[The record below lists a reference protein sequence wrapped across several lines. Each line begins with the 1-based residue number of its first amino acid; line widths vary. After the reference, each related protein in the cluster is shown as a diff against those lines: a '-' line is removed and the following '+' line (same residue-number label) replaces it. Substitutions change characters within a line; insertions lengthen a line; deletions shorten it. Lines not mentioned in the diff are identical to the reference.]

1 MKDEVLVEFVDEPFE
16 LIRGTGNVWIDFD
29 YPDAELRRLKTIA
42 AVSII
47 GLLDD
52 GKITVRSAAEITGV
66 TAADVS
72 RIRNTDLSRFTL
84 DRLIRVLTKLDGTVT
99 LVVGK
104 RAA

>member
-66 TAADVS
+66 TAADIS

-99 LVVGK
+99 LVIGK

>member
-1 MKDEVLVEFVDEPFE
+1 MNDDLLVEVDDEPFE
-16 LIRGTGNVWIDFD
+16 LVRGTGNVWVDFG

-52 GKITVRSAAEITGV
+52 GKITARAAAEVTGV
-66 TAADVS
+66 TAADIS

-84 DRLIRVLTKLDGTVT
+84 DRLIRILTKLDATVT
-99 LVVGK
+99 LIVGK

>member
-66 TAADVS
+66 TAADIS